1 MPPPERAPLDADTL
15 NVFYAERLI
24 GRLRF
29 DAKEQLYSFEYDEA
43 WRNDVAAFDL
53 APLLP
58 KKEHTHAGTAV
69 RFFFS
74 NLLPEGEM
82 LEIVSRTYG
91 VSQYD
96 PFGLLRKIG
105 AECAGALKILES
117 ETAAPDGKT
126 YRAISAQA
134 LSDSARVDAAN
145 FLANVS
151 GKLRMS
157 LAGVQDKLPALL
169 AANGDVFIPE
179 VGSASTH
186 ILKPNNRHW
195 QTFPHTAANEQFCME
210 LARRMGLSVPRS
222 TLIAV
227 PERIYVVE
235 RFDRVFNSPLVLDP
249 QGDVAELQGEPVH
262 RLHQIDVCQLL
273 GLPPTQKYEEPEFQ
287 TAPGPN
293 IGTIANAL
301 SEATGEAIW
310 VRRWIVEWVIFNYLI
325 GNSDSHAKNISL
337 MWKDG
342 RWQLAPVY
350 DLVSVAV
357 YSDDPE
363 TLHDFAFNIGGETR
377 YGWIMR
383 THWHDF
389 ARDIGVNHR
398 YVYAALRRMA
408 VRVSTHAD
416 EILEEMAPR
425 LDPNE
430 SVLLGRIIAL
440 IRTHASYASEAAG
453 TIGTAA
459 RAARGTRKR

>member
-1 MPPPERAPLDADTL
+1 MPPPERAPLDANTL

-29 DAKEQLYSFEYDEA
+29 DAEEQLYSFEYDEA
-43 WRNDVAAFDL
+43 WRNDAAAFDL

-58 KKEHTHAGTAV
+58 RKERTHAGTAV

-91 VSQYD
+91 VSKYD

-117 ETAAPDGKT
+117 ERAAPDGKT
-126 YRAISAQA
+126 YRRVSPQA
-134 LSDSARVDAAN
+134 LSESARVDAAN
-145 FLANVS
+145 FLANVG
-151 GKLRMS
+151 GKVRMS
-157 LAGVQDKLPALL
+157 LAGVQDKLPALF

-179 VGSASTH
+179 SGSASTH

-195 QTFPHTAANEQFCME
+195 KTFPHTAANEQFCME
-210 LARRMGLSVPRS
+210 LARRMGLDVPRS

-235 RFDRVFNSPLVLDP
+235 RFDRVFNSPLLLDT

-287 TAPGPN
+287 TPPGPN
-293 IGTIANAL
+293 ISEVVHAL
-301 SEATGEAIW
+301 ADATGEAIW

-337 MWKDG
+337 LWKDG

-377 YGWIMR
+377 YGWI
-383 THWHDF
+383 TGAHWHDF
-389 ARDIGVNHR
+389 AKGIGVNYR
-398 YVYAALRRMA
+398 YVQAALRRMSA
-408 VRVSTHAD
+408 
-416 EILEEMAPR
+416 
-425 LDPNE
+425 
-430 SVLLGRIIAL
+430 RIIENAETISKQMTPQVEQNARGLLARMLAL
-440 IRTHASYASEAAG
+440 VRAHSSCASEAAT
-453 TIGTAA
+453 TIATAG
-459 RAARGTRKR
+459 RDARGARDR